1 MALKY
6 TKNAFHPTASL
17 KPRSTITEY
26 SLSEIISYP
35 ATSHI
40 AEKGSNREGHIFFQ
54 YNLTSL
60 NAKGLMQLQL
70 QVV

>member
-17 KPRSTITEY
+17 KPRSAITEY

-40 AEKGSNREGHIFFQ
+40 AEMGSSREGHIFF
-54 YNLTSL
+54 
-60 NAKGLMQLQL
+60 
-70 QVV
+70 